1 MTKGKVPQQV
11 SMASALAQCPTFCAQ
26 VPHFSTVGHYTS
38 FTFVTIGRKH
48 VEPLFIQ
55 I

>member
-1 MTKGKVPQQV
+1 MTTGKVPQQV
-11 SMASALAQCPTFCAQ
+11 SMASALAQCPTF
-26 VPHFSTVGHYTS
+26 VRKFRIFHVWTLHF